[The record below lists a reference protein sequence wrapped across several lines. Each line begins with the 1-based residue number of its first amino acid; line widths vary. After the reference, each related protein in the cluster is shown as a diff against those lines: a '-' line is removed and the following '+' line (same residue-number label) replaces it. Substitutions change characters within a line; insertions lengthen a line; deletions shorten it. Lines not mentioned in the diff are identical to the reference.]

1 MKNEAQDPPFKPLRS
16 KSRDVSSRFLSP
28 TSPSSTESGISSPIH
43 ALSPIRRKASG
54 IPSDSRRHRS
64 VEEAGLVRG
73 LWPSSTSSKKSNTLA
88 DHLGNDRLI
97 DFIERKNGDRS
108 SSKTLQFFGR
118 QKSCSEFNRFENE
131 KEGSKENRPAGGSMR
146 YTGKFKF
153 PGKKSTSSASF
164 TPGRI
169 SVVENALERRRKSDS
184 FADFPSSESDISAT
198 TDISSASM
206 GRTRKAGIE
215 VPSRFLQDPSITRT
229 PRRGPDSSNPT
240 VENSPNLSY
249 WMSKNAIK
257 RSNSLTAYSSATT
270 QWALSPGRTASPP
283 MSAEMGKPT
292 PSFSSLRPPTSPSKS
307 KGVGNLISLGLELFK
322 GKKSSSS
329 SSSSSPSSL
338 SSAVAGFEA
347 VESVHQLRM
356 LHNRLLQWKFANARA
371 DAVNQ
376 SRAAQSESSLV
387 NAWSTLSQLQSSVVQ
402 KRIQLEKEK
411 LELKLNRVLKSQ
423 IKSLEAWADME
434 RQHISAVSTTKDCI
448 HSVVCRVPLIEGAKA
463 DSQPTS
469 MELRHAADLT
479 ASINT
484 MISDFTPMATR
495 TVPLL
500 SELAEVVTRERAL
513 LEECFELLGVVANLE
528 LKERSLKCH
537 IIQLKTHQPQ
547 QQQQAQLQSTV

>member
-463 DSQPTS
+463 
-469 MELRHAADLT
+469 
-479 ASINT
+479 
-484 MISDFTPMATR
+484 TR